1 MLAGHYCGGNWKL
14 PFVGALYIPSDDL
27 PRHGW
32 FPARSQVEGYRLSGS
47 TGVYVTGGLGAT
59 DAIHTPGFRLA
70 NKSKVTLI
78 TLTSAMNNHLMDPE

>member
-1 MLAGHYCGGNWKL
+1 MMRARKSPWRGRGETAVARRGRAPYRAHEEGELAFG
-14 PFVGALYIPSDDL
+14 F
-27 PRHGW
+27 GW
-32 FPARSQVEGYRLSGS
+32 YHA
-47 TGVYVTGGLGAT
+47 GGLGAT